1 MTFPNDF
8 NGDYSPTLEVRKD
21 RGSWMQTYTGK
32 AFYAMDARA
41 EDIDIADIAH
51 SLSLQCRYN
60 GHVDRFY
67 SVAEHCVLL
76 AELFP
81 DDPNMA
87 LWALLHDAAEAYI
100 GDMVRP
106 LKKHMPT
113 FMEIDDHITSL
124 VAQRFEL
131 VGTVIPPE
139 VHHVDSQILHNEREA
154 LMARVQPPQP
164 WDVPGGPIPGVE
176 IIGHS
181 PEVIEEAYLTTFAR
195 LIAKREDAR

>member
-1 MTFPNDF
+1 MTDI
-8 NGDYSPTLEVRKD
+8 LEVRKD

-32 AFYAMDARA
+32 AFYALDARV

-67 SVAEHCVLL
+67 SVAEHCVHL

-81 DDPNMA
+81 DDPGMA
-87 LWALLHDAAEAYI
+87 LWALLHDAAKAYI

-106 LKKHMPT
+106 LKKHMSM

-131 VGTVIPPE
+131 EGTVIPPE

-176 IIGHS
+176 IIGYS
-181 PEVIEEAYLTTFAR
+181 PEVIKKVYLSTFAR
-195 LIAKREDAR
+195 LIAQRENTR

>member
-1 MTFPNDF
+1 MTDI
-8 NGDYSPTLEVRKD
+8 LEVRKD

-32 AFYAMDARA
+32 AFYAMDARV

-67 SVAEHCVLL
+67 SVAEHCIHL
-76 AELFP
+76 ANLFP
-81 DDPNMA
+81 DDPDMA

-113 FMEIDDHITSL
+113 FMEIDDQITAL

-131 VGTVIPPE
+131 NGTVIPPE
-139 VHHVDSQILHNEREA
+139 VHHVDAQILHNERET
-154 LMARVQPPQP
+154 LMARVQPPQS
-164 WDVPGGPIPGVE
+164 WDVPGGAIPGVT
-176 IIGHS
+176 IYGYS
-181 PEVIEEAYLTTFAR
+181 PEEAEMLYLKTFAG
-195 LIAKREDAR
+195 LVAQREDAS

>member
-1 MTFPNDF
+1 MTDIP
-8 NGDYSPTLEVRKD
+8 EVRKD

-32 AFYAMDARA
+32 AFYALDARV

-67 SVAEHCVLL
+67 SVAEHCALL
-76 AELFP
+76 SQLFP
-81 DDPNMA
+81 DDPGMA

-106 LKKHMPT
+106 LKKHMPM

-131 VGTVIPPE
+131 EGTVIPPE

-154 LMARVQPPQP
+154 LMARVHPPQP

-176 IIGHS
+176 IIGYS
-181 PEVIEEAYLTTFAR
+181 PEVIKKVYLSTFAR
-195 LIAKREDAR
+195 LIAQRENTR

>member
-1 MTFPNDF
+1 MTEI
-8 NGDYSPTLEVRKD
+8 LEVRKD

-32 AFYAMDARA
+32 AFYAMDARV

-67 SVAEHCVLL
+67 SVAEHCVHL
-76 AELFP
+76 ADLFP
-81 DDPNMA
+81 DNPNTA
-87 LWALLHDAAEAYI
+87 LWALLHDGAESYI

-113 FMEIDDHITSL
+113 FMQIDDHITSL
-124 VAQRFEL
+124 IAKRFDLE
-131 VGTVIPPE
+131 GTVIPPE

-176 IIGHS
+176 IVGYS
-181 PEVIEEAYLTTFAR
+181 PEDVEKLYLATFAR
-195 LIAKREDAR
+195 LIAQREDVR